1 MIPPY
6 GENALNGHAWVPMDD
21 ENCIAWSFTWH
32 PTRPL
37 SESELHTMRHGGGI
51 HVETIPGTF
60 RPVINKDNDYM
71 MDRAAQKTGRTFS
84 GVHGIAMQDAS
95 LQESMGPVVDRTREN
110 LVSTD
115 NAIIMARMLLKRAV
129 RNLQNGKEPQG
140 TAPEH
145 HLVRSASF
153 ILPADQPFVKTKVQD
168 LVARPGVT
176 HTGI

>member
-1 MIPPY
+1 
-6 GENALNGHAWVPMDD
+6 MDD
-21 ENCIAWSFTWH
+21 ETCIAWSFTWH

-71 MDRAAQKTGRTFS
+71 IDRAAQKSGRTYS

-95 LQESMGPVVDRTREN
+95 LQESMGPVVDRQREN

-115 NAIIMARMLLKRAV
+115 NAIIMARTLLKRAA
-129 RNLQNGKEPQG
+129 RALQKGQEPPG

-145 HLVRSASF
+145 HRVRSASF
-153 ILPADQPFVKTKVQD
+153 LLPVDQSFVKAKMEDLKV
-168 LVARPGVT
+168 RPGT
-176 HTGI
+176 PHTGV